1 MSLVNMD
8 ILFMRDEIKFRNQ
21 TKKKGYALGRR
32 IEKYE

>member
-8 ILFMRDEIKFRNQ
+8 ILFMTEELKFRNH
-21 TKKKGYALGRR
+21 TKKGYALRRR